1 MSGIIDL
8 HCHTTASDGKLT
20 ARELLRHAKKAGIAT
35 IGITDHDHVGAID
48 EAMEAGRALG
58 VDVVPGVELSADL
71 NGADVH
77 ILGYFINHHDPSLRE
92 HLAFLR
98 AQRLQRAERIVK
110 KLNALQVPL
119 RLEAVLE
126 QAGGGS
132 VGRPHIASA
141 LVDEGLAESYQE
153 AFLRYIGNG
162 KPAYEQKY
170 RVSPRQVFETIAA
183 AGGLAFI
190 AHPGTTLDEQ
200 SLLALL
206 HDGVDGIE
214 VIHPSH
220 SPERVAFYRAIV
232 DRHSLLASG
241 GSDFHGGNK
250 NDADAL
256 GRFGITADNL
266 AMIRSRLGRNR
277 LRTR

>member
-1 MSGIIDL
+1 MSGVVDL
-8 HCHTTASDGKLT
+8 HCHTTASDGALT
-20 ARELLRHAKKAGIAT
+20 ARELLTRAKKAGVTT

-48 EAMEAGRALG
+48 EATEAGRHLG
-58 VDVVPGVELSADL
+58 VEVIPGVELSANL

-77 ILGYFINHHDPSLRE
+77 ILGYFINHHDPTLRE

-98 AQRLQRAERIVK
+98 AQRLKRAERIVE
-110 KLNALQVPL
+110 KLNHLRVPL

-141 LVDEGLAESYQE
+141 LVEEGLTASYQE
-153 AFLRYIGNG
+153 AFLRYLGDG

-170 RVSPRQVFETIAA
+170 QVSPRRVHEIISA
-183 AGGLAFI
+183 AGGLSFI
-190 AHPGTTLDEQ
+190 AHPGTTLDEHA
-200 SLLALL
+200 LLALL

-220 SPERVAFYRAIV
+220 PPERVAYYRGIV
-232 DRHSLLASG
+232 NENFLLASG
-241 GSDFHGGNK
+241 GSDFHGGKK
-250 NDADAL
+250 NDEDAL
-256 GRFGITADNL
+256 GRFGITADDL
-266 AMIRSRLGRNR
+266 AMMRRRLHP
-277 LRTR
+277 